1 MSEDPSMLK
10 EIPPDKAEEVG
21 ASPVVDAIPEK
32 AMDPES
38 GEDQELLSKTSIVGT
53 ESKPA
58 LRELAIE
65 AFFLKT
71 PITFNPAVSL
81 IGLVPLWGLTGFCI
95 GRPTLANDLLANWF
109 DSVIELF
116 TWFYIVANPVLTF
129 FIFWV
134 AYRFG
139 DIKLGKKDAEP
150 EFSNATYFAMIFSAG
165 VGVGLFF
172 YGVSE
177 PLAHRTSNYY
187 AEAGYRSQNEIDQYA
202 LVITLYH
209 WGFAGW
215 SPYLIVAIASG
226 LATYRFGLPMSIR
239 STFYP
244 ILGDYC
250 WGWIGDL
257 IDGYSIVMTVAGVC
271 TSLGLGTMQ
280 IATGLQD
287 LGWIDNS
294 KENESLTTVYVV
306 LICVITLIA
315 TISVVS
321 GLSNG
326 IKTLANIAFWLGN
339 FILFLCFVME
349 KSSFLLNLLVQSTGV
364 FLQYNL
370 FKVPFWTDAFGAL
383 PEGEGRAVDDNSS
396 AVWFIGGWSVFY
408 MAWWV
413 AWACFVGL
421 FIARISKNRTLRE
434 IILSVFICP
443 TIYVLIWFSFMGGI
457 GLRQQRQALELQKI
471 GSETYGDSE
480 FFVTSESEF
489 CYNVPQEDVVVNGTT
504 IFTNALPGV
513 TPVCDEGGDRAW
525 FNVMNSFSYPDS
537 NGFGGFGPF
546 LSILSIITLVI
557 YFVTSSDSG
566 SLVVDILASNGSM
579 QHHWIQRVF
588 WAVTEGAVACALLVA
603 GGSSALKSLQTA
615 SIVFGLPFNL
625 FLLIMCMTITG
636 MCKAI
641 ENEQNPDEPDPK
653 ILLPQEVESWSMPI
667 FGGIFNIFETIFSV
681 GFVHESRKEKGMHL
695 PTMNQMKEFF
705 VALLLPFVSVYRI
718 HTSAIMDPKQRNKV
732 SNILVSVAYAVSY
745 IGWIILFC
753 FGVVNYGFVALG
765 WLLFVINT
773 LLMMKLRMKF
783 RNTLG
788 IRGNVAGDFIASSFL
803 YPQGL
808 SQMVIELNSENASSH
823 LARGHDD

>member
-1 MSEDPSMLK
+1 
-10 EIPPDKAEEVG
+10 
-21 ASPVVDAIPEK
+21 
-32 AMDPES
+32 
-38 GEDQELLSKTSIVGT
+38 
-53 ESKPA
+53 
-58 LRELAIE
+58 
-65 AFFLKT
+65 
-71 PITFNPAVSL
+71 
-81 IGLVPLWGLTGFCI
+81 
-95 GRPTLANDLLANWF
+95 
-109 DSVIELF
+109 
-116 TWFYIVANPVLTF
+116 
-129 FIFWV
+129 
-134 AYRFG
+134 
-139 DIKLGKKDAEP
+139 
-150 EFSNATYFAMIFSAG
+150 
-165 VGVGLFF
+165 
-172 YGVSE
+172 
-177 PLAHRTSNYY
+177 
-187 AEAGYRSQNEIDQYA
+187 
-202 LVITLYH
+202 
-209 WGFAGW
+209 
-215 SPYLIVAIASG
+215 
-226 LATYRFGLPMSIR
+226 
-239 STFYP
+239 
-244 ILGDYC
+244 
-250 WGWIGDL
+250 
-257 IDGYSIVMTVAGVC
+257 
-271 TSLGLGTMQ
+271 
-280 IATGLQD
+280 
-287 LGWIDNS
+287 
-294 KENESLTTVYVV
+294 
-306 LICVITLIA
+306 
-315 TISVVS
+315 
-321 GLSNG
+321 
-326 IKTLANIAFWLGN
+326 
-339 FILFLCFVME
+339 
-349 KSSFLLNLLVQSTGV
+349 
-364 FLQYNL
+364 
-370 FKVPFWTDAFGAL
+370 
-383 PEGEGRAVDDNSS
+383 
-396 AVWFIGGWSVFY
+396 
-408 MAWWV
+408 
-413 AWACFVGL
+413 
-421 FIARISKNRTLRE
+421 
-434 IILSVFICP
+434 
-443 TIYVLIWFSFMGGI
+443 
-457 GLRQQRQALELQKI
+457 
-471 GSETYGDSE
+471 
-480 FFVTSESEF
+480 
-489 CYNVPQEDVVVNGTT
+489 
-504 IFTNALPGV
+504 
-513 TPVCDEGGDRAW
+513 
-525 FNVMNSFSYPDS
+525 MNSFSYPDS